1 MELLQKWIVE
11 LYSASMDEQ
20 QQHWSKSDLYND
32 IDNIAPTYDLG
43 EPEIY
48 TIKRYLGDFFCTS
61 GIGHHDPTSVL
72 LTDKMVSTLQMM
84 LPS

>member
-11 LYSASMDEQ
+11 LYLDDMNEQ
-20 QQHWSKSDLYND
+20 QQRWSKSDLYRD
-32 IDNIAPTYDLG
+32 VDNIALTYNLE

-48 TIKRYLGDFFCTS
+48 TIKRYLGDFFRAS
-61 GIGHHDPTSVL
+61 SIGRYGLTSVL
-72 LTDKMVSTLQMM
+72 LTDEMISTLQVM